1 MMDPFAPSDVGVL
14 VTLGSTPTQTC
25 TLAWRSTDLADDSGA
40 KACRRRGRATLNSW
54 PGLRSLVSWTA
65 SAWRQRQLRS
75 GACAFLA
82 GYRVRV
88 VEVNR
93 PNRQHRRRFGKHDTA
108 DAEAAARAVQAG
120 VASGEP
126 KSADGIVEMMRV
138 LRVARRSAVK
148 ARTQAANQLRS
159 LLFTAPEEL
168 KAELRGLSTY
178 QLASVASR
186 FRPGSRPCDLVSV
199 TKLAMRSI
207 ARRYQ
212 NLSEEISAL
221 DERLEQLAIE
231 VAPALVAL
239 KGVGTDTAVALL
251 IAAGDNPE
259 RLRSEAAFAH
269 LCGVAPLQASSG
281 KVKRHR
287 LNRGGN
293 REANRALY
301 VLVLGRMSW
310 DERTRAYVAR
320 RTAEGKSKREIYPL
334 SQTLRR
340 PRDLPDAHRNATC
353 AVPLALKDLTNIEA
367 SVGATERDEWK
378 RAAWEVMVAQEI
390 DPSRLVFVDE
400 MGANT
405 SLAPLYAY
413 SPSGQRAYAEGL
425 WPRYM

>member
-1 MMDPFAPSDVGVL
+1 MMDPFAPSDVDVL
-14 VTLGSTPTQTC
+14 VTLGVDTHADMHVGVALDRLGRRLGSKSVPTTRAGYAELVAWVEEFGVLDC
-25 TLAWRSTDLADDSGA
+25 VGVEGSGSFGLELARFL
-40 KACRRRGRATLNSW
+40 RAT
-54 PGLRSLVSWTA
+54 G
-65 SAWRQRQLRS
+65 
-75 GACAFLA
+75 
-82 GYRVRV
+82 VRV

-126 KSADGIVEMMRV
+126 KSADGIVEMMRA

-186 FRPGSRPCDLVSV
+186 FRPGSRPCDLVAV

-221 DERLEQLAIE
+221 DERLEQLAVE
-231 VAPALVAL
+231 AAPALVAL

-269 LCGVAPLQASSG
+269 LCGVAPIQASSG
-281 KVKRHR
+281 RVKRHR

-320 RTAEGKSKREIYPL
+320 RTAEGKSKREIIRCLKRFVAREIYR
-334 SQTLRR
+334 TLI
-340 PRDLPDAHRNATC
+340 AT
-353 AVPLALKDLTNIEA
+353 P
-367 SVGATERDEWK
+367 
-378 RAAWEVMVAQEI
+378 
-390 DPSRLVFVDE
+390 P
-400 MGANT
+400 
-405 SLAPLYAY
+405 AP
-413 SPSGQRAYAEGL
+413 SPSLLGT
-425 WPRYM
+425 